1 MKIILCIS
9 KIVSLFI
16 CISSLSVAQ
25 EFQIYGETN
34 FEASGNHEAHKKFIE
49 GLLQLHNFEYDDAR
63 NSFLLAQ
70 DIDPDFVMA
79 YWGEALTFEHPL
91 WSRHNLQAS
100 RNALAKIAQS
110 KEERINKAITER
122 EKHYIESIEI
132 LFGEG
137 SQEEREINYS
147 LKLKEIYEQYP
158 DDLDAAAFYALSLIT
173 ISHEGRD
180 FSLYMRAGAITE
192 DILLINPRHPGAL
205 HYAIH
210 SYDDPIHAPLGLRA
224 AKTYVEVAPSAVH
237 ALHMGSHIYFALG
250 MWELGTERNTRS
262 FEEAIARRASPD
274 DPYGNQAYH
283 ALTWLIYSLNQEGKH
298 DQAAEKLSIIE
309 KQMKLHN
316 RVMDRQNFIAG
327 RSSYL
332 IDTQDWL
339 GHFAKIEVNYE
350 GLSPYFVSTDQY
362 IQGVIALKNK
372 DLESA
377 LVALQ
382 NINGSEPIQTK
393 SRSAMAPR
401 LMHLS
406 LEAQIE
412 LIKGNEKI
420 AIDLMQQA
428 VEMELSVSP
437 EYGPPVPV
445 QPTAELLGNIY
456 LILDKKALAKESYE
470 ESLKNTFGR
479 LISENGLK
487 KSIE

>member
-1 MKIILCIS
+1 
-9 KIVSLFI
+9 
-16 CISSLSVAQ
+16 
-25 EFQIYGETN
+25 
-34 FEASGNHEAHKKFIE
+34 
-49 GLLQLHNFEYDDAR
+49 
-63 NSFLLAQ
+63 
-70 DIDPDFVMA
+70 
-79 YWGEALTFEHPL
+79 
-91 WSRHNLQAS
+91 
-100 RNALAKIAQS
+100 
-110 KEERINKAITER
+110 
-122 EKHYIESIEI
+122 
-132 LFGEG
+132 
-137 SQEEREINYS
+137 
-147 LKLKEIYEQYP
+147 
-158 DDLDAAAFYALSLIT
+158 
-173 ISHEGRD
+173 
-180 FSLYMRAGAITE
+180 MR
-192 DILLINPRHPGAL
+192 
-205 HYAIH
+205 
-210 SYDDPIHAPLGLRA
+210 
-224 AKTYVEVAPSAVH
+224 
-237 ALHMGSHIYFALG
+237 
-250 MWELGTERNTRS
+250 
-262 FEEAIARRASPD
+262 
-274 DPYGNQAYH
+274 
-283 ALTWLIYSLNQEGKH
+283 
-298 DQAAEKLSIIE
+298 
-309 KQMKLHN
+309 LHN

-456 LILDKKALAKESYE
+456 LILEKKSLAKESYE
-470 ESLKNTFGR
+470 ASLKLS
-479 LISENGLK
+479 LIH
-487 KSIE
+487 I